1 MSINVIKIGQLLKE
15 IINEVGDLTNIQPVP
30 YDVSKGTFTVDYLE
44 KQYRGKVQFTR
55 LDKKGLSLIKLPPI
69 VDQTKIQ
76 VGYSIG
82 YSIEGI
88 SSQAIK
94 GDVKLLLS
102 ILKAVSEIVADHIT
116 KQPDAIY
123 FIFAESKV
131 EAGFNDPQKLK
142 LYQHILGH
150 NLPKGFRMGKAEIEG
165 ISEGIFIVKNS

>member
-1 MSINVIKIGQLLKE
+1 MSTNVIKISQLLKE
-15 IINEVGDLTNIQPVP
+15 LVNEVGDLQNIQPVP
-30 YDVSKGTFTVDYLE
+30 YDVSKGTFAVDYLE

-76 VGYSIG
+76 VGYNIG

-102 ILKAVSEIVADHIT
+102 ILKAVSEIVADHII
-116 KQPDAIY
+116 KQPDAMY

-165 ISEGIFIVKNS
+165 IAEGIFIVRNS